1 MAGSTP
7 VRPMVAAGRSRAS
20 TTMGAMTTP
29 PAAPAR
35 PLVLLDLDGTLM
47 NSAPGVLSSVRAA
60 YDHLGVPAPTEAAMR
75 TFIGPPIGH
84 SFPAHGVAAEQL
96 ADAIAVYNE
105 HFGRV
110 GVWDTTVFD
119 GVPQALRTLRAA
131 GALLVVATAKPAL
144 WAEPICAEV
153 GLTPLVDAVVG
164 APADESESKGQIMAR
179 AIAWVRATTGTD
191 PLADPSRTVMV
202 GDREH
207 DVEGAHEHGI
217 ACVGVGW
224 GYGGEEELVRAGA
237 AEVVHEVAELG
248 PRLLARLGLAAT
260 TP

>member
-1 MAGSTP
+1 MTSQPRPTP
-7 VRPMVAAGRSRAS
+7 VPRP
-20 TTMGAMTTP
+20 
-29 PAAPAR
+29 R

-60 YDHLGVPAPTEAAMR
+60 YAHLGMPAPTEAAMR

-84 SFPAHGVAAEQL
+84 SFPAHGVAAENL

-119 GVPQALRTLRAA
+119 GIPEALRTLREA
-131 GALLVVATAKPAL
+131 GALLVVATAKPAT
-144 WAEPICAEV
+144 WALPICAEV
-153 GLTPLVDAVVG
+153 GLTPLLDAVVG
-164 APADESESKGQIMAR
+164 APDDESESKGQIMGR
-179 AIAWVRATTGTD
+179 AIAWVRETTGAD

-207 DVEGAHEHGI
+207 DVEGAHEQGI
-217 ACVGVGW
+217 ACVGVAW
-224 GYGGEEELVRAGA
+224 GYGGEDELRRAGA
-237 AEVVHEVAELG
+237 AEVLHDVADLA
-248 PRLLARLGLAAT
+248 PRLLRRLGLAA
-260 TP
+260 PVSG

>member
-1 MAGSTP
+1 MTSQPRPTP
-7 VRPMVAAGRSRAS
+7 VPRP
-20 TTMGAMTTP
+20 
-29 PAAPAR
+29 R

-60 YDHLGVPAPTEAAMR
+60 YAHLGMPAPTEAAMR

-84 SFPAHGVAAEQL
+84 SFPAHGVAAENL

-110 GVWDTTVFD
+110 GVWDTTVFE
-119 GVPQALRTLRAA
+119 GIPAALRTLREA
-131 GALLVVATAKPAL
+131 GALLVVATAKPAT
-144 WAEPICAEV
+144 WALPICAEV
-153 GLTPLVDAVVG
+153 GLTPLLDAVVG
-164 APADESESKGQIMAR
+164 APDDESESKGQIMGR
-179 AIAWVRATTGTD
+179 AIDWVRETTGAD

-217 ACVGVGW
+217 ACVGVAW
-224 GYGGEEELVRAGA
+224 GYGGEDELRRAGA
-237 AEVVHEVAELG
+237 AEVLHDVADLA
-248 PRLLARLGLAAT
+248 PRLLRRLGLAARVSG
-260 TP
+260 